1 MRGKH
6 DAGEEDRL
14 RALLRRGDPAADAAE
29 GLPAH
34 IAARMRARVVAAT
47 SDRHRPGFSPFVW
60 ATAAAAG
67 IVVIVAIAVRPE
79 APPPPGP
86 PELPASPPAVA
97 DAPPVAPAPLSTPV
111 VTPPAEVQRGVSE
124 AGTRSAPVASSPR
137 AAPVVALPAA
147 STPAVAS
154 TRKPLTVQ
162 FTTPA
167 GTRIIWTLD
176 PEFKG

>member
-1 MRGKH
+1 MRGRH

-14 RALLRRGDPAADAAE
+14 RALLRRGDPAAGVAE

-34 IAARMRARVVAAT
+34 IAARMRARVVAAV

-86 PELPASPPAVA
+86 PEPPASPPAVA
-97 DAPPVAPAPLSTPV
+97 YAPPAAPTPLSTPV
-111 VTPPAEVQRGVSE
+111 VTPPAERRREVLE
-124 AGTRSAPVASSPR
+124 AGAQSAPVASLPR
-137 AAPVVALPAA
+137 VGAAVGLPAV
-147 STPAVAS
+147 STPAVVS